1 MTERKQISL
10 QKDDTQAALDA
21 LERLLSYTNGLGDG
35 AAYTIRAALTA
46 QLTKTDDNVSCPSV
60 ANTGDI
66 NAELLERAKALVK
79 YCEWQINEGTD
90 HHPTLPSAIVS
101 AKEAISRAALTAPD
115 VNAELLE
122 ALKEAWSVV
131 SSINYGKNHV
141 IKRSDGEVLYG
152 QTDEWCMW
160 ALKEVLPKME
170 QAIARAEQKVG
181 V

>member
-1 MTERKQISL
+1 MKEQ
-10 QKDDTQAALDA
+10 DTQAALDA
-21 LERLLSYTNGLGDG
+21 LARLEDILGETYIGSDFD
-35 AAYTIRAALTA
+35 TIRAALTA
-46 QLTKTDDNVSCPSV
+46 QLTKTDDNVSCPNI
-60 ANTGDI
+60 ANMGDI
-66 NAELLERAKALVK
+66 NTELLK
-79 YCEWQINEGTD
+79 
-90 HHPTLPSAIVS
+90 
-101 AKEAISRAALTAPD
+101 
-115 VNAELLE
+115 